1 MNIEGVKILKFG
13 DLIKKQRKKTGMT
26 QGALA
31 KKVGVSKNAI
41 LDWEKERYSPTD
53 ANNIA
58 ALESA
63 LGFKSGYLYSIL
75 YGNPTPLRKKEISAA
90 SIE

>member
-1 MNIEGVKILKFG
+1 MKFG
-13 DLIKKQRKKTGMT
+13 DLIKKQRKTGMT

-63 LGFKSGYLYSIL
+63 LGFESGYLYSIL